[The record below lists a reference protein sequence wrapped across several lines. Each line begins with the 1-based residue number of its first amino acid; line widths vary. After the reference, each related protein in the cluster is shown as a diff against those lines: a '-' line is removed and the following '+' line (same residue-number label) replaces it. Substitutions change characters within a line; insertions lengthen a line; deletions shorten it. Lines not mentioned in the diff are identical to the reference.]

1 MIIEKLRK
9 RKNENIIS
17 SVEKSEYFLF
27 FLATTFFTSLSLFSF
42 YQIKNLIP
50 IFQLVFF
57 LSGKKK
63 QVFSKVDNLYLSSTI
78 TIFL

>member
-42 YQIKNLIP
+42 YQIKKPNTYLP
-50 IFQLVFF
+50 TSFF

-63 QVFSKVDNLYLSSTI
+63 KVFSKVDNLYLSSTI